1 MSPKRTFAVM
11 IYCRQG
17 IAIYPL
23 FVSQR
28 VSSKKKGRA
37 GSHSSPARKV
47 CRKDGEF
54 LRGIFPWQ
62 QQIETTWRPASKIDR
77 EIFNLRYKTLFTKSV
92 RIVYAIYWIVHI
104 NPI

>member
-23 FVSQR
+23 IVSQR

-54 LRGIFPWQ
+54 FARNIPLA
-62 QQIETTWRPASKIDR
+62 TADR
-77 EIFNLRYKTLFTKSV
+77 NHVATSLKD
-92 RIVYAIYWIVHI
+92 
-104 NPI
+104 